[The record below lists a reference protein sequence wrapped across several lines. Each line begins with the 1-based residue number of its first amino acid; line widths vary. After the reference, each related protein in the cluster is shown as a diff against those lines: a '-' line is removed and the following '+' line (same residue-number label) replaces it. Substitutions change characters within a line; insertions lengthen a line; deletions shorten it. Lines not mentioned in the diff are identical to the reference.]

1 MRIYDQIER
10 RIAIDKGWSGDRKF
24 KLITNQG
31 GSYLLRISPE
41 EKWERLLDSFS
52 KMQWL
57 AEQGIPMCRPVEIGR
72 CDDGVYVIHSW
83 VSGRDAEDVIPSV
96 SLQKQYQYGVDAGRI
111 LKTIHTLPAPS
122 GIQPWKIRFG
132 TKLDLKI
139 RRYEECP
146 LKYENGQCFLDY
158 LRNNRNL
165 INDRPQ
171 TYQHGD
177 FHSGNMMIDN
187 DSVLTVIDFDRDDY
201 GDPWHEFN
209 RIVWSAQ
216 LSPQFASGIVD
227 GYFDEEVPLEFWKTL
242 AYYICY
248 NALSSLPWAIRFGE
262 QEIQVMRRQAKQILS
277 WYDDM
282 NLIIPNWYIKNDR

>member
-31 GSYLLRISPE
+31 ESYLLRISPE

-52 KMQWL
+52 KMQGL

-122 GIQPWKIRFG
+122 GIRG
-132 TKLDLKI
+132 GN
-139 RRYEECP
+139 RR
-146 LKYENGQCFLDY
+146 
-158 LRNNRNL
+158 
-165 INDRPQ
+165 
-171 TYQHGD
+171 
-177 FHSGNMMIDN
+177 
-187 DSVLTVIDFDRDDY
+187 
-201 GDPWHEFN
+201 
-209 RIVWSAQ
+209 
-216 LSPQFASGIVD
+216 
-227 GYFDEEVPLEFWKTL
+227 VPLISDSDRRVPAAWGQESQ
-242 AYYICY
+242 A
-248 NALSSLPWAIRFGE
+248 SSWVEAWNS
-262 QEIQVMRRQAKQILS
+262 A
-277 WYDDM
+277 
-282 NLIIPNWYIKNDR
+282 